1 MRCVIFNFLMISVRP
16 FVVTSVYL
24 SWVFLGGLFVVFV
37 MLRQNIRTAFH
48 CLEPFGFSVFFFF
61 LRIELKTCVTP
72 VKSVHMNPQQFDIQV
87 LADVFQMKEVAT

>member
-1 MRCVIFNFLMISVRP
+1 MISVHP

-37 MLRQNIRTAFH
+37 MLLQNIRTAFH
-48 CLEPFGFSVFFFF
+48 CLDFHYFF

-72 VKSVHMNPQQFDIQV
+72 VKSVHVNPQQFDNQV
-87 LADVFQMKEVAT
+87 LADVFQRKEVAT